1 MTPKSKLKWENT
13 QLEIGETL
21 KKGEYE
27 ELVEYVEGNER
38 MLMSEV
44 ATHGLSRDTRLS
56 LKYGSGKMGYFE
68 KSIEEDDEKYALFK
82 LGELYGHIS
91 CLNKLV
97 YEEQW
102 NSFAK
107 AKLTVAKTYDG
118 VNPTLLED
126 VIKYLHNCGKY
137 LTAKKLADVLSSKES
152 EVQTALNI
160 LVAEGFV
167 QRFDDHGYSL
177 DELGVRMGRLLK
189 GKSN

>member
-27 ELVEYVEGNER
+27 EILKYVEENER
-38 MLMSEV
+38 TLMSEV
-44 ATHGLSRDTRLS
+44 ATHGLSRDARLS

-82 LGELYGHIS
+82 LGELYGHIN

-107 AKLTVAKTYDG
+107 AKLTVAKTYDR

-126 VIKYLHNCGKY
+126 VIKYLHNCGKDM
-137 LTAKKLADVLSSKES
+137 TAKKLADVLSSKES

-167 QRFDDHGYSL
+167 HNYEDFGYSL
-177 DELGVRMGRLLK
+177 SDLGRRIGKLLK

>member
-27 ELVEYVEGNER
+27 ELLKYVEENER
-38 MLMSEV
+38 ILMTEV
-44 ATHGLSRDTRLS
+44 ASHGLGGDARLS
-56 LKYGSGKMGYFE
+56 LKYGSSKMGYFE
-68 KSIEEDDEKYALFK
+68 KSIEEDAEKYVLFK
-82 LGELYGHIS
+82 LGELYGHID
-91 CLNKLV
+91 CLNKLL

-107 AKLTVAKTYDG
+107 AKLTVAKTYDR

-137 LTAKKLADVLSSKES
+137 MTTKKLADVLSSKES
-152 EVQTALNI
+152 EVQTVLNI
-160 LVAEGFV
+160 LLIEGFV

-189 GKSN
+189 KKSN

>member
-21 KKGEYE
+21 KKGEYD
-27 ELVEYVEGNER
+27 ELVEYVEENER

-44 ATHGLSRDTRLS
+44 ATHGFSRDARLS
-56 LKYGSGKMGYFE
+56 LKYGTGKMSYFE

-82 LGELYGHIS
+82 LGELYGNIN
-91 CLNKLV
+91 CLNKFV

-107 AKLTVAKTYDG
+107 AKLTVAKTYDR

-137 LTAKKLADVLSSKES
+137 MTAKGLAYALSSKES
-152 EVQTALNI
+152 EVQTVLNI
-160 LVAEGFV
+160 LLIEGFV
-167 QRFDDHGYSL
+167 QLFDDHGYSL
-177 DELGVRMGRLLK
+177 DELGVRMGKLLK